1 MLNFGWEADVEYIK
15 LVWSRETEG
24 WSDDKIEALLTHPD
38 LSDKLSEAIE
48 LAMSEFILDFEA
60 IQDEEVEEDGS

>member
-1 MLNFGWEADVEYIK
+1 MLDFCWQADVEYIK

-24 WSDDKIEALLTHPD
+24 WSDDKIEALLTH
-38 LSDKLSEAIE
+38 LELIEKFNEAIE

-60 IQDEEVEEDGS
+60 IQDEEDDAEEG

>member
-1 MLNFGWEADVEYIK
+1 MLNFSWRADVEYIK

-24 WSDDKIEALLTHPD
+24 WSDDKIEALLTH
-38 LSDKLSEAIE
+38 LELIEKFNEAIE

-60 IQDEEVEEDGS
+60 IQDEEGDAEEG

>member
-1 MLNFGWEADVEYIK
+1 MLDFSWKADVEYIK

-24 WSDDKIEALLTHPD
+24 WSDDKIEALLTH
-38 LSDKLSEAIE
+38 LELIDKFNEAIE

>member
-24 WSDDKIEALLTHPD
+24 WSDDKIEALLTH
-38 LSDKLSEAIE
+38 LELIEKFNEAIE

-60 IQDEEVEEDGS
+60 IQDEEDDAEEG

>member
-1 MLNFGWEADVEYIK
+1 MLNFSWEADVEYIK

-24 WSDDKIEALLTHPD
+24 WSDDKIEALLTHPE
-38 LSDKLSEAIE
+38 LIEKFNEAIE